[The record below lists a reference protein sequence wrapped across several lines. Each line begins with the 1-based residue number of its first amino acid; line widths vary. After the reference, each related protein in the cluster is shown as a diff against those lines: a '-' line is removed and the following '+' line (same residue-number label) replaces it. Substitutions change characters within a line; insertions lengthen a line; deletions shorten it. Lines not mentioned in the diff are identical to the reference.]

1 MKSRFCEEEIVAYIK
16 LMYATIG
23 EKTIPC
29 KDEVITYY
37 RAYDEAYTWH
47 IHNALSFI
55 CCYNSQVSSGIAHNG
70 QTKINRYLKAILRTI
85 NHIVFDG
92 VKESKY
98 QAHMSQHL
106 KTFLYIA
113 YMSDSYGIC
122 AEAIDFIAKRC
133 VQLYSPK
140 DPSVINPRNPLN
152 LLDVEDIKDSFD
164 MEIYN
169 ISIKNPVYADAT
181 VVETKVTNSN
191 TKDSITIKLVFHF

>member
-1 MKSRFCEEEIVAYIK
+1 MNSRFCEEELVAYIK

-29 KDEVITYY
+29 KDKVITYY

-55 CCYNSQVSSGIAHNG
+55 CCYNSQVPSGIAHNG

-106 KTFLYIA
+106 KTFLHVA
-113 YMSDSYGIC
+113 FMSDTSGLAGDTIDLI
-122 AEAIDFIAKRC
+122 AEKC
-133 VQLYSPK
+133 TELYSPL
-140 DPSVINPRNPLN
+140 DPSVVNPKNPLN
-152 LLDVEDIKDSFD
+152 LLDIEDIKDSFD
-164 MEIYN
+164 MKIYN
-169 ISIKNPVYADAT
+169 TSLKDNRYTDASILEIKS
-181 VVETKVTNSN
+181 TNRN
-191 TKDSITIKLVFHF
+191 TKDVITIQLVFHF